1 MARTNIQSSKYFL
14 QDAMLEITQS
24 PTFAPGTLS
33 YANTIR
39 VKIIASPGAGVI
51 TLNVGGKTADVDMSL
66 VESNGTTSVV
76 SEYVDFR
83 GANMTTNEVSYS
95 LTGDSTQVAG
105 IFYNLLNH
113 AQAKR

>member
-14 QDAMLEITQS
+14 QDAMLEIS
-24 PTFAPGTLS
+24 PSVTFAPATLA

-39 VKIIASPGAGVI
+39 VKVMASPAAGVVTI
-51 TLNVGGKTADVDMSL
+51 NVGGKSADIDFSQ

-76 SEYVDFR
+76 TEFVDFR
-83 GANMTTNEVSYS
+83 GANMSDNFVSYS
-95 LTGDSTQVAG
+95 ATGDASLVTAY
-105 IFYNLLNH
+105 YNLLNH